1 MSAVTNPIQACSE
14 VFVRPR
20 AVFEALKTRNNWS
33 WVPFILT
40 AIIGSLPG
48 YLYFTS
54 VDQDYYHSLLKMSPD
69 FRDLSPAEIE
79 TALSFTQT
87 ADIAMYVPIGS
98 VLAMIVVTAIIA
110 IYYKAVTGSD
120 EENLAGFTD
129 WYGACWWIGMPTVIG
144 AVISILMILLGSA
157 DGQIHPSL
165 ASATSIGNVLNIGL
179 DSAWFNFANSVRLE
193 MVWNYY
199 IAAVAIG
206 TWTRFAFNKCLL
218 LAGLP
223 YVLIYGVWALFLI
236 F

>member
-193 MVWNYY
+193 MVGIIISPQWRS
-199 IAAVAIG
+199 VLG
-206 TWTRFAFNKCLL
+206 PVLL
-218 LAGLP
+218 LTSACS
-223 YVLIYGVWALFLI
+223 
-236 F
+236 